1 MTEEDQLLESHRP
14 FVRDIDR
21 AFSGVYGYGGMS
33 IIGILMLYLGGA
45 FALEALSHVSTWI
58 IGITVLLASLKIL
71 STIIKKRKVVIRTR
85 LEQYCATNEIPTDA
99 LRDYFKRDNMYP
111 FFAALLEPP
120 TTTSK

>member
-33 IIGILMLYLGGA
+33 VIGVVALYFAGA
-45 FALEALSHVSTWI
+45 FALKTLGHVATWV
-58 IGITVLLASLKIL
+58 IGITVVLASLKIL
-71 STIIKKRKVVIRTR
+71 SSIIKKRKITIKTR
-85 LEQYCATNEIPTDA
+85 LEEYCATNEIPTDA
-99 LRDYFKRDNMYP
+99 LRDYFNRDNMYP

-120 TTTSK
+120 TTKSK